1 MTREYKFANTE
12 LCTGFV
18 PYRDNTVLC
27 RMCGGHVGNH
37 DEAQLR
43 EYKRIRDAFVAQ
55 LPIVAAIIFMSDEK
69 MAHEE
74 AAAEAVA
81 LIRCIEQEL
90 GG

>member
-18 PYRDNTVLC
+18 PFRDNPALC
-27 RMCGGHVGNH
+27 RMCGGHMGNH
-37 DEAQLR
+37 DEAQLH

-55 LPIVAAIIFMSDEK
+55 LPIVAAIIYMSDEK
-69 MAHEE
+69 MAFEE
-74 AAAEAVA
+74 AAADAVA
-81 LIRCIEQEL
+81 LVRCIEQEL